1 MPSKLVKHNYLTVQC
16 LFYERRTFS
25 LLCWLLSGV
34 PRCMG
39 RSDGKRN
46 DPCEFQ
52 TPCSPCP
59 GLRVSRAGVEA
70 NTAVKDAGKA
80 ERKAI
85 TEKKTMTGK
94 EKKPSIHER
103 LEINKRII
111 QEKQG
116 KDKPERG
123 ADLSVRTV

>member
-1 MPSKLVKHNYLTVQC
+1 MIKT
-16 LFYERRTFS
+16 
-25 LLCWLLSGV
+25 
-34 PRCMG
+34 
-39 RSDGKRN
+39 
-46 DPCEFQ
+46 
-52 TPCSPCP
+52 
-59 GLRVSRAGVEA
+59 
-70 NTAVKDAGKA
+70 NTAVKDVGKA

-94 EKKPSIHER
+94 EKKPSIYER

-111 QEKQG
+111 QEKQR

>member
-1 MPSKLVKHNYLTVQC
+1 MIKT
-16 LFYERRTFS
+16 
-25 LLCWLLSGV
+25 
-34 PRCMG
+34 
-39 RSDGKRN
+39 
-46 DPCEFQ
+46 
-52 TPCSPCP
+52 
-59 GLRVSRAGVEA
+59 
-70 NTAVKDAGKA
+70 NTAVKNVGKA

-116 KDKPERG
+116 KDKQERG
-123 ADLSVRTV
+123 AIWV